1 MSKDPHIED
10 WQGRTLESVRF
21 SRRVA
26 IASFG
31 LAASILTVLAVKY
44 LLK

>member
-1 MSKDPHIED
+1 MSNDPHIDD

-26 IASFG
+26 ITAFG

-44 LLK
+44 LFK